1 MQMCPTNRKYVL
13 MYRDMKIKIDYNE
26 NVTLQRLSAAATV
39 ADNLRAKK
47 GSFFQRQKMR
57 KKTWTD
63 LKK

>member
-1 MQMCPTNRKYVL
+1 MCPTNRKHVL
-13 MYRDMKIKIDYNE
+13 MYRDMKIKTKYNE

-39 ADNLRAKK
+39 ADNLQAKK
-47 GSFFQRQKMR
+47 GSFFQGKKMR